1 MAGELWLSAMLK
13 TSAHHPGPPA
23 FYDDLEGSLAEAW
36 QLIGRGVADR
46 RSPFHTPTVAT
57 TRPDGPPALRTV
69 VLRGAVPSDW
79 TLRFHT
85 DVRSAKVAELQADPR
100 IALHFYDPG
109 RKVQIRI
116 DGRAQ
121 LRTGGPASAFW
132 AAMKPHSRACYR
144 AESGPGQ
151 ALDTPLP
158 APPGGAGPDDWGR
171 ENFAVVSVAAAR
183 LEWLYLAAR
192 GHRRARFERHEGRLS
207 ATWLAP

>member
-1 MAGELWLSAMLK
+1 MLK
-13 TSAHHPGPPA
+13 TSAHPPGPPA

-36 QLIGRGVADR
+36 RLIGRGVADR
-46 RSPFHTPTVAT
+46 RSPFHTPAVAT
-57 TRPDGPPALRTV
+57 TRPDGSPALRTV
-69 VLRGAVPSDW
+69 VLRGAVPAGW

-85 DVRSAKVAELQADPR
+85 DVRSAKFAELRADPR
-100 IALHFYDPG
+100 VALHFYDPG

-121 LRTGGPASAFW
+121 LLTGGPASEIW

-144 AESGPGQ
+144 AESGPGK
-151 ALDTPLP
+151 ALDAPPP
-158 APPGGAGPDDWGR
+158 APHGGAESDEWGR

-192 GHRRARFERHEGRLS
+192 GHRRARFERDERRLS